1 MQHIPEKYHDLLEDE
16 TRAFAFLATSMTDG
30 SPQVTPV
37 WFDMEGDCI
46 RINTHEGRVK
56 DRNMRKR
63 PKVALVILDPR
74 DPYRYLQIRGE
85 VDGTTREGADQHIS
99 DLSVKYTGKPWKYQE
114 GQKRIIYR
122 IRPVHVDAH

>member
-1 MQHIPEKYHDLLEDE
+1 MQSIPEKYHDLLEDG
-16 TRAFAFLATSMTDG
+16 TRAFAFLATSMADG

-46 RINTHEGRVK
+46 RVNTNEGRVK
-56 DRNMRKR
+56 AHNMKER
-63 PKVALVILDPR
+63 PKVALVILDPN
-74 DPYRYLQIRGE
+74 DPYRYVQIRGE
-85 VDGTTREGADQHIS
+85 VDGMTREGADQHIS
-99 DLSVKYTGKPWKYQE
+99 RLSLKYTGQPWKPQP